1 MIMMAEMVTVNNDT
15 GKDGNHN
22 DNYNDVHDNNK
33 SDDNGNDKNDEL
45 IKIF

>member
-1 MIMMAEMVTVNNDT
+1 MVTVNNDS

-33 SDDNGNDKNDEL
+33 SDDNGKY
-45 IKIF
+45 IKKIRGLG